1 MPRPIYFATF
11 MIANTSQG
19 FYLFKISSK
28 IKFFNIVVNFNLI
41 VQQGENVGESRAWEY
56 YSALIIEVFNSVLGD
71 PRELYFLVKNLSKDL
86 I

>member
-1 MPRPIYFATF
+1 